1 MFLQQI
7 PCSTG
12 GLTSLSISGLS
23 GIGIRK
29 SEPRVKKETG
39 AGEAG
44 KEAGMVVP
52 DRYSD
57 PKFRPPIFNF
67 RQLFLF
73 SSVISNSGC
82 WDLSVH
88 YVFSNWKIKI
98 MRALFL
104 CLLLIPAVSLFSQF
118 EKYQEGYLVLV
129 TGDTIQGQLSWKKN
143 STPSDKVSFKKHELD
158 HPQVYNWG
166 LIAEILDKDKEQQMM
181 VVNLKRNL
189 EYISEDDYTIMLK
202 DSTAEGPVP
211 LRPLYKGKKLS
222 LYTLYD
228 KSPFFFV

>member
-1 MFLQQI
+1 
-7 PCSTG
+7 
-12 GLTSLSISGLS
+12 
-23 GIGIRK
+23 
-29 SEPRVKKETG
+29 
-39 AGEAG
+39 
-44 KEAGMVVP
+44 
-52 DRYSD
+52 
-57 PKFRPPIFNF
+57 
-67 RQLFLF
+67 
-73 SSVISNSGC
+73 
-82 WDLSVH
+82 
-88 YVFSNWKIKI
+88 

-143 STPSDKVSFKKHELD
+143 STPSDNVSFKKHELD

-228 KSPFFFV
+228 KSPFFFVYDGNQVKQLAQKYRYLTPTERMFDYERGRRFHITDEFKGVLAAYYDFSDDRKMRYLLANTLFEDRAMKVLISKMDSKLW